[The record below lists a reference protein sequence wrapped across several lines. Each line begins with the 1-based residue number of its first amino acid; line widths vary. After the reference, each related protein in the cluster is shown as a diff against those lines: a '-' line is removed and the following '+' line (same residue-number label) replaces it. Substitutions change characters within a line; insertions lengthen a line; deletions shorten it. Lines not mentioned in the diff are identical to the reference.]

1 MATDKYDTPIVYT
14 GNAVNIR
21 FKAEGTQGGFRYY
34 FGMNTP
40 YYISNLSPF
49 GDIQNQRGL
58 MIEYNKETGSLMLYF
73 YKYNSLYRRQE
84 IFNEGNGI
92 ELCDG
97 EEHQITILINYYDVV
112 ERPDSSSAVPK
123 DNYEVKFLI
132 DSMAEKI
139 GYIPVGN
146 DLSNIET
153 DNGRTSTDQENN
165 KDLLFMKGA
174 YYMGFEVLG
183 DIELSVYDC
192 IGFQQNTAN
201 S

>member
-1 MATDKYDTPIVYT
+1 
-14 GNAVNIR
+14 
-21 FKAEGTQGGFRYY
+21 
-34 FGMNTP
+34 MNTP

-73 YKYNSLYRRQE
+73 YKYNTLYRRQE
-84 IFNEGNGI
+84 IFNEESGI
-92 ELCDG
+92 NLCDG
-97 EEHQITILINYYDVV
+97 QEHQITMIIDYYEVL
-112 ERPDSSSAVPK
+112 ERPDSSSSVPK
-123 DNYEVKFLI
+123 DNYEVKIFI

-146 DLSNIET
+146 DLSNIEA
-153 DNGRTSTDQENN
+153 DDYSSSNDSENN
-165 KDLLFMKGA
+165 KELLFMKGT

>member
-1 MATDKYDTPIVYT
+1 
-14 GNAVNIR
+14 
-21 FKAEGTQGGFRYY
+21 
-34 FGMNTP
+34 
-40 YYISNLSPF
+40 
-49 GDIQNQRGL
+49 
-58 MIEYNKETGSLMLYF
+58 
-73 YKYNSLYRRQE
+73 
-84 IFNEGNGI
+84 
-92 ELCDG
+92 
-97 EEHQITILINYYDVV
+97 
-112 ERPDSSSAVPK
+112 
-123 DNYEVKFLI
+123 
-132 DSMAEKI
+132 MAEKI
-139 GYIPVGN
+139 GYIPVAN

>member
-1 MATDKYDTPIVYT
+1 MSV
-14 GNAVNIR
+14 
-21 FKAEGTQGGFRYY
+21 
-34 FGMNTP
+34 
-40 YYISNLSPF
+40 SN
-49 GDIQNQRGL
+49 
-58 MIEYNKETGSLMLYF
+58 K
-73 YKYNSLYRRQE
+73 
-84 IFNEGNGI
+84 IF
-92 ELCDG
+92 
-97 EEHQITILINYYDVV
+97 
-112 ERPDSSSAVPK
+112 
-123 DNYEVKFLI
+123 I

-146 DLSNIET
+146 DLSNIEA
-153 DNGRTSTDQENN
+153 DDYSSSNDSENN